1 MYMSLSD
8 ILSKGLIKVGDSVE
22 FTFKDNHF
30 VARICKGGII
40 SDCKVRRAGMT
51 VYEKVLQSVL
61 SFGSLTAWTE
71 ACLQEVLEE
80 YYTRYS
86 SWKRVTHY
94 ETKMSM
100 SEIRD
105 RCKLMDLKREDTVE
119 LYKEIRRLELIVED
133 MKGVILGMGGKIDRR
148 WQILPVSN
156 IEHEPVLK
164 RKRLTHPDAFT
175 KIQDIILHT

>member
-1 MYMSLSD
+1 MSLSD

-30 VARICKGGII
+30 VAKICKGGII
-40 SDCKVRRAGMT
+40 SDCKARRAGMT
-51 VYEKVLQSVL
+51 TYENVLQSVI

-71 ACLQEVLEE
+71 SCLQEVLNE

-86 SWKRVTHY
+86 SWKRVTHLQ
-94 ETKMSM
+94 TKQSM

-105 RCKLMDLKREDTVE
+105 RSKLMDLKREDTVE

-133 MKGVILGMGGKIDRR
+133 MKSVIQGMGGTINRR

-164 RKRLTHPDAFT
+164 RKRLTHPNAFT
-175 KIQDIILHT
+175 KIQDMILHT